1 MFRIIRKV
9 VGSLATNCYIVIY
22 DKNCLIFDPGDQ
34 GDYILEEI
42 LRQNLKICAIFATH
56 GHSDHIGAVGEIQ
69 LYQDC
74 GFFVNFKDDFLIRR
88 VKNATNYHINNN
100 PIFLPIKKIEPL
112 SKSLHS
118 IKDFNFEV
126 IETPGH
132 TPGSVCYYFK
142 SEKFILTGDTL
153 FSYGVGDASRT
164 YSSKS
169 DLLKSLLKIKRLP
182 DDITV
187 LPGHENEE
195 KLSNLKKFL

>member
-1 MFRIIRKV
+1 MFRIIKKV
-9 VGSLATNCYIVIY
+9 VGSMATNCYIVVY
-22 DKNCLIFDPGDQ
+22 DKKCLVFDPGDQ

-42 LRQNLKICAIFATH
+42 IRENLKICAIFATH

-74 GFFVNFKDDFLIRR
+74 AFFVNFKDNFLIRR
-88 VKNATNYHINNN
+88 VKNTPNYYIKYN

-112 SKSLHS
+112 SESQHS
-118 IKDFNFEV
+118 IEDFHFEV

-132 TPGSVCYYFK
+132 TPGSVSYYFK
-142 SEKFILTGDTL
+142 NEKIILTGDTL
-153 FSYGVGDASRT
+153 FSYGVDDASRP

-169 DLLKSLLKIKRLP
+169 DLLKSLLKIKALP

-187 LPGHENEE
+187 LPGHENEDM
-195 KLSNLKKFL
+195 LSNLKKFF